1 MDLADRMIEV
11 ASCLC
16 AQIITDGSPEPCFCG
31 VVPGDSVVLAYAT
44 DCESRDGMAWVR
56 LISMYPSS
64 TLGEQAFVPGNCTGG
79 IGAEV
84 ELGIVRSYPVSGD
97 GEEPPPAVL
106 EEIVRQQVKDA
117 MTLYRTVMPCFA
129 NRWARLGM
137 VIGGARFGP
146 GGGFGKLKGSSGL
159 AWSSAWITAR
169 AGATSEATAVAW
181 KSQGAAA
188 GSGAARL
195 Q

>member
-11 ASCLC
+11 AACLC
-16 AQIITDGSPEPCFCG
+16 AQIDADGSPPTCFCG

-64 TLGEQAFVPGNCTGG
+64 TLGEQSFVPGNCTGG

-117 MTLYRTVMPCFA
+117 MTLYRTVLCCSSLPSKDVIVGVYTPTPI
-129 NRWARLGM
+129 LG
-137 VIGGARFGP
+137 
-146 GGGFGKLKGSSGL
+146 GL
-159 AWSSAWITAR
+159 AGGTISVTV
-169 AGATSEATAVAW
+169 GV
-181 KSQGAAA
+181 
-188 GSGAARL
+188 
-195 Q
+195 